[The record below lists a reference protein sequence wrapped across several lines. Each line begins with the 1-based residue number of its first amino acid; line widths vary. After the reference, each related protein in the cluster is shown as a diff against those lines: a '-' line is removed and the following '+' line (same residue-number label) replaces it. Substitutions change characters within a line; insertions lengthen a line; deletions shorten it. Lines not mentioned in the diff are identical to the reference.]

1 MQTVTITLPR
11 LHPAQIQIKRERK
24 RFNVIDCGRRFGKNI
39 MLQDGAVETALASGL
54 PVGWG
59 APSYK
64 MLLDDWKSL
73 ANTLSPVTTRRN
85 EQEKSLQL
93 VSSGGIEFFSLDNPD
108 SIRGKKFK
116 RFIVNEAAFVPNLLD
131 IFNLVIRPTLI
142 DFKGEADFAGTPK
155 GMNGFWQL
163 YNITEP
169 DWQRWQMSSY
179 SNPHIPHSELDA
191 LKATMLERAYMQEI
205 MAEFLEDGGGVFRGV
220 TLAAILSPAEP
231 VPNHQ
236 YIIGVDWGRSNDA
249 TVFSVID
256 AVNKEQVCLD
266 RMTDTDYAS
275 QRLRLAALSQ
285 RYNDATVIAET
296 NSMGQPNIEALQAAQ
311 VNVTGFTTT
320 NATKAEI
327 IQKLELAF
335 EQRVIRILDHKL
347 QTAEL
352 MAYESEKLPS
362 GLIRYTA
369 PEGMHDDTVMALA
382 LAWYG
387 ADRPSAD
394 KLVDWLGGE

>member
-1 MQTVTITLPR
+1 V
-11 LHPAQIQIKRERK
+11 
-24 RFNVIDCGRRFGKNI
+24 
-39 MLQDGAVETALASGL
+39 
-54 PVGWG
+54 
-59 APSYK
+59 
-64 MLLDDWKSL
+64 
-73 ANTLSPVTTRRN
+73 TRRS
-85 EQEKSLQL
+85 EQEKFMEL
-93 VSSGGIEFFSLDNPD
+93 VSGGKLEFFSLDNPD
-108 SIRGKKFK
+108 AIRGKKFK

-142 DFKGEADFAGTPK
+142 DYRGEADFAGTPK
-155 GMNGFWQL
+155 GYNGFWQL
-163 YNITEP
+163 YNMTGE
-169 DWQRWQMSSY
+169 DFAHWQMSSY
-179 SNPHIPHSELDA
+179 QNPHIPKSELDA
-191 LKATMLERAYMQEI
+191 LNPTLPENAGKTTVLLERAWMQEI

-220 TLAAILSPAEP
+220 TQAATLSPSEP
-231 VPNHQ
+231 VEGRQ
-236 YIIGVDWGRSNDA
+236 YVIGVDWGRTNDA
-249 TVFSVID
+249 TVLSVID
-256 AVNKEQVCLD
+256 TSEKVQVYLD

-275 QRLRLAALSQ
+275 QRLRLAALSK

-335 EQRVIRILDHKL
+335 ELRQIRILNNAI

-362 GLIRYTA
+362 GLVRYQA

-394 KLVDWLGGE
+394 KMVDWI

>member
-1 MQTVTITLPR
+1 MQTITITLPK
-11 LHPAQIQIKRERK
+11 LHPAQIQIKSERK

-39 MLQDGAVETALASGL
+39 MMQDGAVETALRDGL

-73 ANTLSPVTTRRN
+73 ANTLAPVTTRRN

-93 VSSGGIEFFSLDNPD
+93 VSGGGIEFFSLDNPD
-108 SIRGKKFK
+108 AIRGKKFK

-163 YNITEP
+163 YNIIDP
-169 DWQRWQMSSY
+169 DWMRWQMSSY

-191 LKATMLERAYMQEI
+191 LKTTMLERAYMQEI
-205 MAEFLEDGGGVFRGV
+205 MAEFLEDGGGVFRNV
-220 TLAAILSPAEP
+220 TAAAILSPSEP
-231 VPNHQ
+231 EEGHQ
-236 YIIGVDWGRSNDA
+236 YVIGADWGRSNDA
-249 TVFSVID
+249 TVFSVLD
-256 AVNKEQVCLD
+256 VVKKEQVFVD

-275 QRLRLAALSQ
+275 QRLRLQALSN
-285 RYNDATVIAET
+285 RYNRAMVLAET
-296 NSMGQPNIEALQAAQ
+296 NSMGQPNIEALQNMGVPVQ
-311 VNVTGFTTT
+311 GFTTT
-320 NATKAEI
+320 NATKAQI
-327 IQKLELAF
+327 IQALELAF
-335 EQRVIRILDHKL
+335 ELREVRVLNNPM

-362 GLIRYTA
+362 GLIRYGA
-369 PEGMHDDTVMALA
+369 PEGMHDDTVMALC
-382 LAWYG
+382 LAWWAGVASQSWYMI
-387 ADRPSAD
+387 
-394 KLVDWLGGE
+394 

>member
-1 MQTVTITLPR
+1 MQTVTITLPK
-11 LHPAQIQIKRERK
+11 LHPAQTQIKNERK

-39 MLQDGAVETALASGL
+39 MMQDGAVETALRDGL

-73 ANTLSPVTTRRN
+73 ANTLAPVTTRRN

-93 VSSGGIEFFSLDNPD
+93 VSGGNIEFFSLDNPD
-108 SIRGKKFK
+108 AIRGKKFK

-163 YNITEP
+163 YNIIDP
-169 DWQRWQMSSY
+169 DWMRWQMSSY
-179 SNPHIPHSELDA
+179 ANPHIPHSELDA
-191 LKATMLERAYMQEI
+191 LKTTMLERAYMQEI
-205 MAEFLEDGGGVFRGV
+205 MAEFLEDGGGVFRNV
-220 TLAAILSPAEP
+220 TAAAILSPSEP
-231 VPNHQ
+231 EEGHQ
-236 YIIGVDWGRSNDA
+236 YVIGADWGRSNDA
-249 TVFSVID
+249 TVFSVLD
-256 AVNKEQVCLD
+256 VVKKEQVFVD

-275 QRLRLAALSQ
+275 QRLRLQALSN
-285 RYNDATVIAET
+285 RYNRAMVLAET
-296 NSMGQPNIEALQAAQ
+296 NSMGQPNIEALQNMGVPVQ
-311 VNVTGFTTT
+311 GFTTT
-320 NATKAEI
+320 NATKAQI
-327 IQKLELAF
+327 VQALELAF
-335 EQRVIRILDHKL
+335 ELREVRALNNPM

-362 GLIRYTA
+362 GLIRYGA
-369 PEGMHDDTVMALA
+369 PEGMHDDTVMALC
-382 LAWYG
+382 LAWWAGVASQSWYMI
-387 ADRPSAD
+387 
-394 KLVDWLGGE
+394 

>member
-1 MQTVTITLPR
+1 MQTITITLPK
-11 LHPAQIQIKRERK
+11 LHPAQIQIKSERK

-39 MLQDGAVETALASGL
+39 MMQDGAVETALRDGL

-73 ANTLSPVTTRRN
+73 ANTLAPVTTRRN

-93 VSSGGIEFFSLDNPD
+93 VSGGGIEFFSLDNPD
-108 SIRGKKFK
+108 AIRGKKFK

-163 YNITEP
+163 YNIIDP
-169 DWQRWQMSSY
+169 DWMRWQMSSY

-191 LKATMLERAYMQEI
+191 LKTTMLERAYMQEI
-205 MAEFLEDGGGVFRGV
+205 MAEFLEDGGGVFRNV
-220 TLAAILSPAEP
+220 TAAAILSPSEP
-231 VPNHQ
+231 EEGHQ
-236 YIIGVDWGRSNDA
+236 YVIGADWGRSNDA
-249 TVFSVID
+249 TVFSVLD
-256 AVNKEQVCLD
+256 VVKKEQVFVD
-266 RMTDTDYAS
+266 SMTDTDYAS
-275 QRLRLAALSQ
+275 QRLRLQALSN
-285 RYNDATVIAET
+285 RYNRAMVLAET
-296 NSMGQPNIEALQAAQ
+296 NSMGQPNIEALQNMGVPVQ
-311 VNVTGFTTT
+311 GFTTT
-320 NATKAEI
+320 NATKAQI
-327 IQKLELAF
+327 IQALELAF
-335 EQRVIRILDHKL
+335 ELREVRVLNNPM

-362 GLIRYTA
+362 GLIRYGA
-369 PEGMHDDTVMALA
+369 PEGMHDDTVMALC
-382 LAWYG
+382 LAWWAGVASQSWYMI
-387 ADRPSAD
+387 
-394 KLVDWLGGE
+394 